1 LPDVDDIN
9 AVVAEYDRT
18 FGGILVEG
26 IDLAAAN
33 RLSFYVMIHA
43 RTGCAS
49 ASRRSR
55 WLDALN
61 DQAVLLRDRLRR
73 TTPPPA
79 PSLATPGSPRAL
91 FLFEA
96 MNPSVHAT
104 LRPAVGQFSP
114 EEARVAFIQGAHVPE
129 GCAHETVIV
138 NELIPREMAHRFP
151 DLPAILRAR
160 QRKTRS
166 AILGRES
173 LRTWLLRMS
182 LRTAD
187 AARAFGRLY
196 DAFPTTV
203 LVTASDTSFWGY
215 CATME
220 ASRRAIPSVTLQ
232 HGMMVGEAGYVPVV
246 SSRIAAWGEAS
257 ARWLRERGVAPEKI
271 VVTGAPRLDA
281 IFRGTRRSREVLAA
295 GLGADPG
302 RRWVVL
308 ATNPIS
314 FERNAALLATARK
327 GVIDWGEPAILLVKL
342 HPSENP
348 APYRSAIE
356 GNPDVVV
363 VPHGKV
369 DLYDLL
375 AAADAVLTFHS
386 SVGLEAMAFDRPV
399 VSLEAFGE
407 ENPLPY
413 ARTGAAVAT
422 RTAEDLARVLRE
434 EVAPGTK
441 TEERRAARA
450 RYVRDNLL
458 ATDGKSSQRVRNLV
472 VSLTRGDAA

>member
-1 LPDVDDIN
+1 MPDVDDID

-33 RLSFYVMIHA
+33 RLSFYGMIHA

-61 DQAVLLRDRLRR
+61 DQAVLFRDRLRR
-73 TTPPPA
+73 TAPPSPPLPA
-79 PSLATPGSPRAL
+79 PGPPRAL
-91 FLFEA
+91 FFFEA

-104 LRPAVGQFSP
+104 LRPALEEFSP
-114 EEARVAFIQGAHVPE
+114 AEARVAFVQGAHVPE
-129 GCAHETVIV
+129 GSAHETLVV
-138 NELIPREMAHRFP
+138 KDWIPRGMAHRCP
-151 DLPAILRAR
+151 DLPAALRTRQREARMAILR
-160 QRKTRS
+160 
-166 AILGRES
+166 RES

-187 AARAFGRLY
+187 AARAFTRIY

-215 CATME
+215 CATVE
-220 ASRRAIPSVTLQ
+220 ARRRGIPSVTLQ

-246 SSRIAAWGEAS
+246 SSLIAAWGEAS
-257 ARWLRERGVAPEKI
+257 ARWLRERGVPPEKI
-271 VVTGAPRLDA
+271 VVTGAPRLDG
-281 IFRGTRRSREVLAA
+281 IVSGTRCPREVLAA
-295 GLGADPG
+295 GLGVDPG

-308 ATNPIS
+308 ATNPIP

-342 HPSENP
+342 HPSEDP

-356 GNPDVVV
+356 GDPNVVV

-413 ARTGAAVAT
+413 ARTGAAAAARST
-422 RTAEDLARVLRE
+422 EELARALRE
-434 EVAPGTK
+434 DVADGVRTL
-441 TEERRAARA
+441 ERRSARA

-458 ATDGKSSQRVRNLV
+458 ATDGKSSRRVRDLV
-472 VSLTRGDAA
+472 VSLAPGRRA